1 MKMLIALVAKV
12 EAFLSLVAAII
23 LFIVMAIVATDVAMR
38 YVFNHPFGWSYDL
51 VSLYFTLALFY
62 FCLSRTYA
70 THAHVGVDIL
80 HYYVSPRTRRV
91 FALIS
96 CLVSAPLFATI
107 AILTLRRAL
116 AALSAQDVIEG
127 AIEWPTWAYIALAP
141 LGTAL
146 LTLRLLTDAGA
157 HALTLAGGP
166 ELIPLP
172 PLARSAEA
180 IDEVGFE

>member
-1 MKMLIALVAKV
+1 
-12 EAFLSLVAAII
+12 
-23 LFIVMAIVATDVAMR
+23 
-38 YVFNHPFGWSYDL
+38 
-51 VSLYFTLALFY
+51 
-62 FCLSRTYA
+62 
-70 THAHVGVDIL
+70 
-80 HYYVSPRTRRV
+80 
-91 FALIS
+91 
-96 CLVSAPLFATI
+96 LFATI

-116 AALSAQDVIEG
+116 VAFAAQDVIEG

-141 LGTAL
+141 LGTGL
-146 LTLRLLTDAGA
+146 LTLRLLADAAA

>member
-1 MKMLIALVAKV
+1 MKTLIALVAKI
-12 EAFLSLVAAII
+12 EELLSLIAAIV
-23 LFIVMAIVATDVAMR
+23 LFAVMAIVATDVLMR
-38 YVFNHPFGWSYDL
+38 YALNRPFGWSYDL

-62 FCLSRTYA
+62 FCLSRAYA

-80 HYYVSPRTRRV
+80 HYYVSNRTRRV
-91 FALIS
+91 FVLIG
-96 CLVSAPLFATI
+96 CLLSAPLFITI
-107 AILTLRRAL
+107 AVLTLRRAL
-116 AALSAQDVIEG
+116 AAFAAQDVIEG

-141 LGTAL
+141 LGTGL
-146 LTLRLLTDAGA
+146 LTLRLLADAAA
-157 HALTLAGGP
+157 HALALAGGP

>member
-1 MKMLIALVAKV
+1 MKGLIALVAKV
-12 EAFLSLVAAII
+12 EEFLSLIAAII
-23 LFIVMAIVATDVAMR
+23 LFAVMAIVATDVAMR
-38 YVFNHPFGWSYDL
+38 YVFNRPFGWSYDL

-80 HYYVSPRTRRV
+80 HYYVSSRTRRV

-116 AALSAQDVIEG
+116 VAFAAQDVIEG
-127 AIEWPTWAYIALAP
+127 AIEWPTWAYILLAP
-141 LGTAL
+141 LGTGL
-146 LTLRLLTDAGA
+146 LTLRLLADAAA
-157 HALTLAGGP
+157 HAVTLAGGP

-172 PLARSAEA
+172 PLARSADA

>member
-1 MKMLIALVAKV
+1 MKTLIALVARV
-12 EAFLSLVAAII
+12 EEFLSFIAAII
-23 LFIVMAIVATDVAMR
+23 LFAVMAIVAADVAMR
-38 YVFNHPFGWSYDL
+38 YVFNHPFAWSYDL
-51 VSLYFTLALFY
+51 VSLYFTLTLFY

-80 HYYVSPRTRRV
+80 HYYVSARTRRV

-116 AALSAQDVIEG
+116 TAFAAQDVIEG

-141 LGTAL
+141 LGTGL
-146 LTLRLLTDAGA
+146 LTLRLLTDAA
-157 HALTLAGGP
+157 THALTWAGGP

-180 IDEVGFE
+180 IDEAHFE

>member
-1 MKMLIALVAKV
+1 MRTGLAVIARIEASLSALASGVLFAVML
-12 EAFLSLVAAII
+12 
-23 LFIVMAIVATDVAMR
+23 IVATDVAMR

-62 FCLSRTYA
+62 FCLSRTYT

-80 HYYVSPRTRRV
+80 HYYVSDRTRRV
-91 FALIS
+91 FVLIG

-107 AILTLRRAL
+107 AVLTVRRAF
-116 AALSAQDVIEG
+116 AAFAAQDVIEG

-141 LGTAL
+141 LGTGL
-146 LTLRLLTDAGA
+146 LTLRLLTDAAA

-180 IDEVGFE
+180 IDEAHFE